1 MSSIDYEFDRFIKPL
16 RSKKAQTPDVVFQP
30 HAYQGMQQGI
40 NMIANVVRPTLGPLP
55 RIVAI
60 DPVTRGNVKPELLD
74 DGGVIARRVV
84 ALADQ
89 DQDTGAMFLRQVLWR
104 QHEQVGDGTAT
115 TAVLFQSIYNQG
127 VKYVVAGGNP
137 MQMRSYFETG
147 LRIILDELENMAVP
161 LEGREKIAQ
170 FAETLCHDAP
180 LAKMLGE
187 IFDIIGEY
195 GQLEI
200 REGRSR
206 DLEREYIEGAYF
218 EGGLLSRLMFTD
230 PLKRRADLEEA
241 TVLASNLSIQEPDQL
256 APILRAVIEAN
267 VKSLVVVANEVS
279 EKALSALL
287 VASRD
292 PAQFLAIAV
301 KAPTDIGGQ
310 AALIQDLALLTGG
323 RAVLSAAGDTLDGVR
338 LEDLGRARKAWA
350 TTEHFGIVAGKGSP
364 RALRAHIATLRQ
376 TVEKAQDSQARQ
388 KIRERIGKL
397 IGGSAV
403 LWVGGISEPEI
414 KARTQ
419 LAERTD
425 ETLRS
430 AITKG
435 VLPGGGVSLLACCPA
450 LQKMADRAKCL
461 DERTAYRI
469 LIRALEEPTR
479 TILLN
484 AGYRP
489 SEYIGKI
496 NQAGPGF
503 GFDVRCGKIV
513 DMAAAGVIDSA
524 GVLSHAVHA
533 AISSAAL
540 ALTVDVLVHK
550 KRPEMSLEP

>member
-1 MSSIDYEFDRFIKPL
+1 
-16 RSKKAQTPDVVFQP
+16 
-30 HAYQGMQQGI
+30 
-40 NMIANVVRPTLGPLP
+40 
-55 RIVAI
+55 
-60 DPVTRGNVKPELLD
+60 
-74 DGGVIARRVV
+74 
-84 ALADQ
+84 
-89 DQDTGAMFLRQVLWR
+89 
-104 QHEQVGDGTAT
+104 
-115 TAVLFQSIYNQG
+115 
-127 VKYVVAGGNP
+127 
-137 MQMRSYFETG
+137 
-147 LRIILDELENMAVP
+147 
-161 LEGREKIAQ
+161 
-170 FAETLCHDAP
+170 
-180 LAKMLGE
+180 
-187 IFDIIGEY
+187 
-195 GQLEI
+195 
-200 REGRSR
+200 
-206 DLEREYIEGAYF
+206 
-218 EGGLLSRLMFTD
+218 
-230 PLKRRADLEEA
+230 
-241 TVLASNLSIQEPDQL
+241 VLASDLSIQEPDQL
-256 APILRAVIEAN
+256 APILRTVIEAN
-267 VKSLVVVANEVS
+267 VKSLVVIANEVS

-292 PAQFLAIAV
+292 PAQFHVIAV

-323 RAVLSAAGDTLDGVR
+323 RAVLGAAGDTLSGVR
-338 LEDLGRARKAWA
+338 IEDLGRARRTWA
-350 TTEHFGIVAGKGSP
+350 TTEHFGVVAGKGSP

-376 TVEKAQDSQARQ
+376 AVENAKGSQARQ
-388 KIRERIGKL
+388 EIQERIGKL

-414 KARTQ
+414 KTRTE
-419 LAERTD
+419 LAERTA

-435 VLPGGGVSLLACCPA
+435 VLPGGGASLLACRPA
-450 LQKMADRAKCL
+450 LQRMADRAKCL

-469 LIRALEEPTR
+469 LNRALEEPTR

-503 GFDVRCGKIV
+503 GLDVRSGKIV

-524 GVLSHAVHA
+524 GVLTHAVHA